1 MRLSAR
7 SAETKHGDVTVP
19 GGAMRR
25 ARMFAQGLVQRL
37 LPTIRMK
44 VVALLCAVG
53 IAIALLSTIFVLN
66 IYRGQ
71 VDVRITE
78 RMMTF
83 TDVVAHAGAEAH
95 SPDELDRFV
104 RAFRFQPAISVVAV
118 ADPKGRIFASTMPDL
133 KGRALADLGWGDI
146 SERLDESGGR
156 LTRARDGDTDL
167 AQEGLVEFARTV
179 DTGFAK
185 GKSTIYVRLN
195 LKPVLDMVQAAAWG
209 LLVWLFA
216 VVTVAVLVISLVLQR
231 VLVAP
236 IEALRDFAE
245 KRDASAPDF
254 GAFGFGESGTDDIAV
269 IAGLLTEAFDATS
282 DNAERLADLAQ
293 TDGLTGLANRAQFR
307 AHLAREIAKAQGT
320 DKIVGVL
327 ILNLDSFKVIND
339 SLGHDVG
346 DIILQ
351 RTADIL
357 RGCQRPG
364 DVIARL
370 GGDEFGVVLSGL
382 SLLEDT
388 SDAANRFIRAV
399 GVPFVAGGHE
409 LHQTAC
415 VGLTVFPQDGRDAD
429 VLLKNADLA
438 LSRAKQEGSG
448 ACVLYRHELHL
459 RAMERNSIERDLRAA
474 LAQRQFVL
482 YYQPKVDIMTGEI
495 KGAEALIRWLHPERG
510 LVSPDLF
517 IPVAERC
524 GIISDVTRFVMDEA
538 CRQNRAW
545 QDMGLPKIGVAVNVS
560 AVDLRRADLTDLVA
574 NTLVA
579 RGLSPQ
585 YLELEVT
592 ESMVMRDV
600 DVVIGTLRRL
610 RSLGVGIGI
619 DDFGTGYSSLAY
631 LKRFPVKRLKIDRSF
646 VSDIADGRSGTII
659 PKVIIDL
666 AHALGVEVLAEGVED
681 ITQLEILRAL
691 GCDEAQ
697 GYFLGRP
704 MPADEFAE
712 FMANA
717 EGGIHPRNDVRSFA
731 GAAPRLVMDAAPEFE
746 SVSGAA

>member
-1 MRLSAR
+1 MRFSAR
-7 SAETKHGDVTVP
+7 AAETKQGDVTVP
-19 GGAMRR
+19 GGALTR
-25 ARMFAQGLVQRL
+25 AQAFTRQWSQRL
-37 LPTIRMK
+37 LPTVRAK
-44 VVALLCAVG
+44 LVALLCAIGFV
-53 IAIALLSTIFVLN
+53 IVLLSTVFVFN
-66 IYRGQ
+66 IYYSQADGRAF
-71 VDVRITE
+71 E
-78 RMMTF
+78 RATTL
-83 TDVVAHAGAEAH
+83 TDVIARATADAR
-95 SPDELDRFV
+95 SPQDADELIG
-104 RAFRFQPAISVVAV
+104 AFRSLPAISVVVIAG
-118 ADPKGRIFASTMPDL
+118 PKGKIFASTLPDL
-133 KGRALADLGWGDI
+133 KGRDIGDLGWDTV
-146 SERLDESGGR
+146 EQRLGESGGK
-156 LTRARDGDTDL
+156 LVRARKGETDL
-167 AQEGLVEFARTV
+167 AQAGLVEFARHV
-179 DTGFAK
+179 EVGFVK
-185 GKSTIYVRLN
+185 GPSTIYVRLN
-195 LKPVLDMVQAAAWG
+195 LAPMLDTVRAAVWG
-209 LLVWLFA
+209 LLVWLVA
-216 VVTVAVLVISLVLQR
+216 IVIIAVLVISLVLQR
-231 VLVAP
+231 VLVTP
-236 IEALRDFAE
+236 IEALRDFAV
-245 KRDASAPDF
+245 KRDVA
-254 GAFGFGESGTDDIAV
+254 GLGFVTDAKDDISV
-269 IAGLLTEAFDATS
+269 IANLLTEAFDTTS
-282 DNAERLADLAQ
+282 SNAERLADLAQ
-293 TDGLTGLANRAQFR
+293 TDGLTGLPNRVQFR
-307 AHLAREIAKAQGT
+307 AHLTREIAKANGT

-346 DIILQ
+346 DLILQ

-357 RGCQRPG
+357 RGCQRSG
-364 DVIARL
+364 DAIARL
-370 GGDEFGVVLSGL
+370 GADEFGVILSGL
-382 SLLEDT
+382 SVPDDT
-388 SDAANRFIRAV
+388 SEAANRFIRAV
-399 GVPFVAGGHE
+399 GAPFRAAGHE

-448 ACVLYRHELHL
+448 ACVFYRHELHL

-495 KGAEALIRWLHPERG
+495 KGAEALIRWMHPERG
-510 LVSPDLF
+510 LVPPDMF

-524 GIISDVTRFVMDEA
+524 GIISDITRFVMDEA
-538 CRQNRAW
+538 CRQNREW

-574 NTLVA
+574 NTLVV

-646 VSDIADGRSGTII
+646 ISDIADGRSGTII

-666 AHALGVEVLAEGVED
+666 AHALGMEVLAEGVED
-681 ITQLEILRAL
+681 MMQLEILRAL

-704 MPADEFAE
+704 VPAGEFAE
-712 FMANA
+712 FLKQS
-717 EGGIHPRNDVRSFA
+717 EGAIHPRDDIRTFVGVAPRVTIDVVAELEGIA
-731 GAAPRLVMDAAPEFE
+731 GAA
-746 SVSGAA
+746 

>member
-1 MRLSAR
+1 MRISAR
-7 SAETKHGDVTVP
+7 AAETKQGEHILL
-19 GGAMRR
+19 GGAMARAKTFCQ
-25 ARMFAQGLVQRL
+25 ARMQAA
-37 LPTIRMK
+37 LPTIRSK
-44 VVALLCAVG
+44 VVALLCGVG
-53 IAIALLSTIFVLN
+53 LTIALVSAAFVHN
-66 IYRGQ
+66 VYKTQ
-71 VDVRITE
+71 VDARVFE
-78 RMMTF
+78 RMTTF
-83 TDVVAHAGAEAH
+83 TDVIGRATAEART
-95 SPDELDRFV
+95 PADVDALV
-104 RAFRFQPAISVVAV
+104 RAFRWLPAISVVAV
-118 ADPKGRIFASTMPDL
+118 ADPAGKIFTSTMPDL
-133 KGRALADLGWGDI
+133 KGRAIEDLGWHNI
-146 SERLDESGGR
+146 SQRLAESDGR
-156 LTRARDGDTDL
+156 ITRAADGDTDL
-167 AQEGLVEFARTV
+167 AQADSVEFARNVDVGFLKGRSTV
-179 DTGFAK
+179 
-185 GKSTIYVRLN
+185 YVRITLTPI
-195 LKPVLDMVQAAAWG
+195 LETVRAGAWS
-209 LLVWLFA
+209 LLVWIFA
-216 VVTVAVLVISLVLQR
+216 VLTVAVLVISLVLQR

-236 IEALRDFAE
+236 VEALRLFAE
-245 KRDASAPDF
+245 KRDGSSF
-254 GAFGFGESGTDDIAV
+254 GYAHDATDDIAI
-269 IAGLLTEAFDATS
+269 IASRLTEAFDATS
-282 DNAERLADLAQ
+282 SNAERLADLAQ
-293 TDGLTGLANRAQFR
+293 TDGLTGLGNRAQFR
-307 AHLAREIAKAQGT
+307 AHLTHEIARAHGS
-320 DKIVGVL
+320 DRLVGVL

-346 DIILQ
+346 DLILQ

-364 DVIARL
+364 DMIARL
-370 GGDEFGVVLSGL
+370 GADEFGVILSGL
-382 SLLEDT
+382 TLLEDA

-399 GVPFVAGGHE
+399 GAPFRAGGHD

-482 YYQPKVDIMTGEI
+482 YYQPKVDIHTGKI

-524 GIISDVTRFVMDEA
+524 GIISEVTRFVMDEA

-646 VSDIADGRSGTII
+646 ICDIADGRSGTII

-666 AHALGVEVLAEGVED
+666 AHALGVAVLAEGVED
-681 ITQLEILRAL
+681 MVQLEILRAL

-697 GYFLGRP
+697 GYILGRP
-704 MPADEFAE
+704 MPASEFAE
-712 FMANA
+712 FLAQS
-717 EGGIHPRNDVRSFA
+717 EGGIHPHADVRIFA
-731 GAAPRLVMDAAPEFE
+731 GAAPRLVGE
-746 SVSGAA
+746 SASMFDDVSGAA

>member
-1 MRLSAR
+1 MRFSAR
-7 SAETKHGDVTVP
+7 AAGTKQGDVTVQ
-19 GGAMRR
+19 GGAMAR
-25 ARMFAQGLVQRL
+25 ARGFLQRQMQAA
-37 LPTIRMK
+37 LPNIRTK
-44 VVALLCAVG
+44 VVALLCIIG
-53 IAIALLSTIFVLN
+53 IVIALLSAAFVHN
-66 IYRGQ
+66 VYKGQ
-71 VDVRITE
+71 VAARVFE
-78 RMMTF
+78 RMTTF
-83 TDVVAHAGAEAH
+83 TDVIGRATADARTPAEV
-95 SPDELDRFV
+95 DVLV
-104 RAFRFQPAISVVAV
+104 RAFRSLPSLSVVAV
-118 ADPKGRIFASTMPDL
+118 ADPAGKIFASTMPDL
-133 KGRALADLGWGDI
+133 KGRALDDLGWHNI
-146 SERLDESGGR
+146 SERLGESGGK
-156 LTRARDGDTDL
+156 LIRAREGDSDL
-167 AQEGLVEFARTV
+167 TQEEGTVELARRV
-179 DTGFAK
+179 EVGFLK
-185 GKSTIYVRLN
+185 GQSTIYVRLN
-195 LKPVLDMVQAAAWG
+195 MQPILDTMQAAAWG
-209 LLVWLFA
+209 LLVWLIA
-216 VVTVAVLVISLVLQR
+216 IVIVAVLVVSLVLQR

-236 IEALRDFAE
+236 IEALRIFAE
-245 KRDASAPDF
+245 KRDGSSFAYAHDV
-254 GAFGFGESGTDDIAV
+254 TDDIAI
-269 IAGLLTEAFDATS
+269 IANRLTEAFDATS
-282 DNAERLADLAQ
+282 SNAERLADLAQ
-293 TDGLTGLANRAQFR
+293 TDGLTGLGNRAQFR
-307 AHLAREIAKAQGT
+307 AHLAREIAKAHGT

-327 ILNLDSFKVIND
+327 TLNLDSFKVIND

-346 DIILQ
+346 DLILQ

-364 DVIARL
+364 DAIARL
-370 GGDEFGVVLSGL
+370 GADEFGVILSGL
-382 SLLEDT
+382 TLLEDT

-399 GVPFVAGGHE
+399 GVPFRAGGHE

-415 VGLTVFPQDGRDAD
+415 VGVTVYPQDGRDAD

-482 YYQPKVDIMTGEI
+482 YYQPKVDIVTGEI

-510 LVSPDLF
+510 IVPPDLF

-524 GIISDVTRFVMDEA
+524 GIISDVTRWVMDEA

-619 DDFGTGYSSLAY
+619 DDFGTSYSSLAY

-646 VSDIADGRSGTII
+646 ISDIADGRSGTII

-681 ITQLEILRAL
+681 MTQLEILRAL

-704 MPADEFAE
+704 MPASEFAE
-712 FMANA
+712 FLNNS
-717 EGGIHPRNDVRSFA
+717 EGGIHPRADIRAFA
-731 GAAPRLVMDAAPEFE
+731 GAVPRLVANASPELE
-746 SVSGAA
+746 GVSGAA